1 MENHITSIQN
11 VLRLVPNTDDLAV
24 DDFKRILDASKY
36 YHSNQ
41 NRPRAQE
48 LRNKL
53 KQICRMYAGIV
64 PKMHHFL
71 PNVLITYNRGDILVF
86 ETICQRE
93 PSRRTI
99 VPFLDLSEDT
109 LSRRPP
115 SRRSSSSGRRSSG
128 RSSSRQTFTIG
139 GTRKRY
145 VIKSKRKR
153 RYTK

>member
-11 VLRLVPNTDDLAV
+11 VLLLVPNTDDLV
-24 DDFKRILDASKY
+24 IDDIKRILDASKY

-48 LRNKL
+48 LKRVL
-53 KQICRMYAGIV
+53 KQICTMYTGIV
-64 PKMHHFL
+64 PKMHRLL
-71 PNVLITYNRGDILVF
+71 PNELITYNRGDILVF

-99 VPFLDLSEDT
+99 VPFLDLSADA

-115 SRRSSSSGRRSSG
+115 SRRSSSRRSSSSGRR
-128 RSSSRQTFTIG
+128 SSRQTFTIG

-145 VIKSKRKR
+145 VIKSKRKG
-153 RYTK
+153 YKK